1 MYHLGRAE
9 QRGVAADASLAAE
22 MVFRAET
29 ERVPEDDIERV
40 PIPPERP
47 HERAQ
52 WDEATGRW
60 IEWDDVDDEWDPV
73 DTGHDPSDGGS

>member
-1 MYHLGRAE
+1 VVDVGDVRSVVVSIG
-9 QRGVAADASLAAE
+9 QAAE
-22 MVFRAET
+22 MR
-29 ERVPEDDIERV
+29 ERVRSRPPMDDIERV

-73 DTGHDPSDGGS
+73 EARDDPADAGS